1 MKGKLTLNRE
11 RMEDTCSPGKNKQLY
26 SFRIYTILIPIVTGL
41 AFLEGMYIMSN
52 IPGTLGSGA
61 SIEKLM
67 PLKKGESFVTSK
79 MFK

>member
-1 MKGKLTLNRE
+1 M
-11 RMEDTCSPGKNKQLY
+11 
-26 SFRIYTILIPIVTGL
+26 PIVVGL

-61 SIEKLM
+61 SVEKLL
-67 PLKKGESFVTSK
+67 PIKKGETFVTSK